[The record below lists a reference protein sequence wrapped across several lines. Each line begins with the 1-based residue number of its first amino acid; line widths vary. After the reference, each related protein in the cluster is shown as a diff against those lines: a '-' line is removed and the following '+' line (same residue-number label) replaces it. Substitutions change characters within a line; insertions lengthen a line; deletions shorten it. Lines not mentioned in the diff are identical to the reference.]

1 MCDCIVVGDITLDRF
16 VILEKINIQ
25 PSETNLG
32 NFDLT
37 FELGQKLPVK
47 DVFESIGGN
56 AHNVA
61 FGLKNLG
68 INVNLYSHI
77 GTDKDAKVIIK
88 NLAKSHIPYDLINQS
103 SKQRTNSATIL
114 SIKGERVILSY
125 HSAKSYTYQALP
137 NTKWVYLTSMG
148 EGSEII
154 TNGVLEQVERDNI
167 NLAFNPGSFMLKN
180 QLHLI
185 RKILPKLDIIFI
197 NKEEAQLILGEEN
210 EESVPNLIL
219 SLLEKGIKT
228 VSLTDGINGAY
239 VGTQNKI
246 LHINILPNI
255 KKIVETTGAGDAFA
269 SGFLAS
275 HIKEHSL
282 EESLQYGIINSGSVI
297 QKIGA
302 TVGLASQDKI
312 NKIINSRTLSVHKI

>member
-1 MCDCIVVGDITLDRF
+1 MIY
-16 VILEKINIQ
+16 
-25 PSETNLG
+25 P
-32 NFDLT
+32 
-37 FELGQKLPVK
+37 
-47 DVFESIGGN
+47 
-56 AHNVA
+56 
-61 FGLKNLG
+61 
-68 INVNLYSHI
+68 
-77 GTDKDAKVIIK
+77 
-88 NLAKSHIPYDLINQS
+88 
-103 SKQRTNSATIL
+103 
-114 SIKGERVILSY
+114 
-125 HSAKSYTYQALP
+125 
-137 NTKWVYLTSMG
+137 
-148 EGSEII
+148 
-154 TNGVLEQVERDNI
+154 
-167 NLAFNPGSFMLKN
+167 
-180 QLHLI
+180 